1 MGANHVLYAWLLML
15 SLITSRQL
23 FQMDKWSW
31 LMVKWASWSGCKK
44 SEWMVDFGEKTGV
57 SIRMQDSDKL
67 SEKKI
72 HLGLTFRFF
81 RSATVAL

>member
-23 FQMDKWSW
+23 FQMDRWSW
-31 LMVKWASWSGCKK
+31 LMIRWAKGQVAK
-44 SEWMVDFGEKTGV
+44 SEVGLDVLCYQAGDQN
-57 SIRMQDSDKL
+57 RLQDSDKL
-67 SEKKI
+67 AEKKM

-81 RSATVAL
+81 RSHEF